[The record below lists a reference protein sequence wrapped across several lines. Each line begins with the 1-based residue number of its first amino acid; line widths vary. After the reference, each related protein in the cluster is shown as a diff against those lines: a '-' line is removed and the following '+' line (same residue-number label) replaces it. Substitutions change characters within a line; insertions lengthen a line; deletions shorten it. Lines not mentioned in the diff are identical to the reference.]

1 MVGIE
6 AFASAT
12 LAGMIYVLIPGPAML
27 AVLSLTSTQNR
38 YASAKFL
45 AAHLLGDVIW
55 SLLALLAI
63 VGVSKVG
70 PQLFDYLGM
79 ACGAY
84 LIWLGGNALF
94 SRANIV
100 VPIVTNPIR
109 SGLIFGLSNPKS
121 YPFALAMMTVILGK
135 YGANLTVASAA
146 VLLIGCTIGFILA
159 DLVAVYWT
167 GLAFVRQGFSKHPK
181 LITRLTGA
189 LFIAFGAKSLAGAAA
204 SLRSHS

>member
-1 MVGIE
+1 MVEIE
-6 AFASAT
+6 AFGSAV

-27 AVLSLTSTQNR
+27 AVLSLSSTQGR
-38 YASAKFL
+38 WASAKFL
-45 AAHLLGDVIW
+45 GAHLLGDVTW

-63 VGVSKVG
+63 VGVSKAG
-70 PQLFDYLGM
+70 PQLFDWLGM

-94 SRANIV
+94 SRGETV
-100 VPIVTNPIR
+100 TPIVTNPVR

-135 YGANLTVASAA
+135 YGANLTATSAA
-146 VLLIGCTIGFILA
+146 FLLAGCTVGFILA
-159 DLVAVYWT
+159 DLIAVYWT
-167 GLAFVRQGFSKHPK
+167 GLGLVRKGFGKHAK

-189 LFIAFGAKSLAGAAA
+189 MFIAFGVKSFAGAAA